1 MPPDG
6 RTATLRSM
14 TLTSQR
20 LTPREREVLHLL
32 TLGYTNREVASELS
46 ISVRTVETH
55 RASILAKLRVRTR
68 ADLVRYARGAGIT

>member
-1 MPPDG
+1 
-6 RTATLRSM
+6 M

-20 LTPREREVLHLL
+20 LTPREREVLRLL
-32 TLGYTNREVASELS
+32 ALGYTNREVADELY

-68 ADLVRYARGAGIT
+68 AELVRYARQAGMLA